1 MNTVIGRCLGVMI
14 AGATL
19 ALGLWTV
26 NNTTGWTVGAG
37 IIITIFGALLLGG
50 VSTTIGKDFERWDE
64 SA

>member
-1 MNTVIGRCLGVMI
+1 MITVIGRCLGVMI
-14 AGATL
+14 AGATFT
-19 ALGLWTV
+19 LGLWTV

-37 IIITIFGALLLGG
+37 IITIIFGTLLLGG

>member
-1 MNTVIGRCLGVMI
+1 MI

-26 NNTTGWTVGAG
+26 NNTSGWTVGAG
-37 IIITIFGALLLGG
+37 IIITIFGTLLLGG

>member
-1 MNTVIGRCLGVMI
+1 MI
-14 AGATL
+14 AGATFG
-19 ALGLWTV
+19 LGLWAV

-50 VSTTIGKDFERWDE
+50 VSTTIGKDIERWDE

>member
-14 AGATL
+14 AGATFG
-19 ALGLWTV
+19 LGLWAV